1 MKSNVLSNVQK
12 ERLQKYNIIIAIQ
25 IVKMEGY
32 FIIKHYV

>member
-1 MKSNVLSNVQK
+1 MKNNVLSNVQK
-12 ERLQKYNIIIAIQ
+12 ERLQKYNTIIAIQ